1 MVAAMTAPNDSVE
14 FGAELEPAYA
24 IPVVIVVAVDLPG
37 MVSSSVAVAAAPVSH
52 ATFQQTGMLA
62 SSRLDLGHRRRP
74 RASCCAAA
82 DRAPDKVHSYR
93 PTQRRAA
100 SSPASRSTAPARTP
114 PPQQSPPDKPPGP
127 GPAIAAITCSK
138 SCAASNSD
146 TPIAKAAMLAL
157 STAACHR
164 SSPRTSRRHRAAIAT
179 NNTDSQRSGGGGGH
193 VCARE
198 WRSAAR
204 ASGYTPDASP
214 GVAEYANSANLHT
227 HTIAQ
232 ANAIN

>member
-1 MVAAMTAPNDSVE
+1 MAETASTASSDPSPVGALESDLGEDAFVVAAMTAPNDSVE

-93 PTQRRAA
+93 PD
-100 SSPASRSTAPARTP
+100 TAP
-114 PPQQSPPDKPPGP
+114 
-127 GPAIAAITCSK
+127 
-138 SCAASNSD
+138 
-146 TPIAKAAMLAL
+146 
-157 STAACHR
+157 
-164 SSPRTSRRHRAAIAT
+164 SS
-179 NNTDSQRSGGGGGH
+179 
-193 VCARE
+193 
-198 WRSAAR
+198 
-204 ASGYTPDASP
+204 
-214 GVAEYANSANLHT
+214 
-227 HTIAQ
+227 
-232 ANAIN
+232 